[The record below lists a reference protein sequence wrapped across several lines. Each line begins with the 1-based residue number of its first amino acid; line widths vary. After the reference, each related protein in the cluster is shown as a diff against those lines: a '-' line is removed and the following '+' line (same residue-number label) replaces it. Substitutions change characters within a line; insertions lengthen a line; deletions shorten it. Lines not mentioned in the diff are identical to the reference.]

1 MISSL
6 VSKRAKDN
14 PQYQQ
19 VNAISIKEIAYQRA
33 KAIVNIGVISPKN
46 GVYKVDKALVLNS
59 EEYNKEQLKDQ
70 LQELPIDSGYL
81 AIVGDT
87 KVFFKIR

>member
-1 MISSL
+1 ML
-6 VSKRAKDN
+6 FQSKKWH
-14 PQYQQ
+14 
-19 VNAISIKEIAYQRA
+19 IKEA
-33 KAIVNIGVISPKN
+33 KAVVNIGVISPKN

-59 EEYNKEQLKDQ
+59 EEYNREQLKDQ

-81 AIVGDT
+81 AIVEDT

>member
-1 MISSL
+1 M
-6 VSKRAKDN
+6 
-14 PQYQQ
+14 
-19 VNAISIKEIAYQRA
+19 
-33 KAIVNIGVISPKN
+33 
-46 GVYKVDKALVLNS
+46 DKALVLNS